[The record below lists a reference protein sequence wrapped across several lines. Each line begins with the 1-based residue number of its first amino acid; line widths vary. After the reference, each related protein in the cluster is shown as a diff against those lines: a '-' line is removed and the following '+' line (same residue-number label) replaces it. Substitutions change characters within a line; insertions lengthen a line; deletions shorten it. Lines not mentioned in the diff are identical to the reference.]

1 MCTQPVNKRSLLP
14 VRQAEPVPVSVS
26 RQCSSSK
33 VLFRLVFLNHALLRL
48 RENHLSSHS
57 FFFLSLF
64 SRPAPG
70 LVPAL
75 VPTLPTETTHLGTT
89 RTTEGA
95 TGATTAATDARS
107 TIEAGTVATTS
118 VVITR
123 TEGEVED
130 TTTSPTGRV
139 VVVAAAVVAVAA
151 AVVEAGT
158 IVTMTKITT
167 ALEGGAHAPARP
179 RSDRAAV
186 AALATLTNRH
196 QADPGAPGTQATPH
210 GPDPHLAAVIPKA
223 NKGARK

>member
-1 MCTQPVNKRSLLP
+1 MQQFKS
-14 VRQAEPVPVSVS
+14 PVSTS
-26 RQCSSSK
+26 FFKPCTAASLGKSS
-33 VLFRLVFLNHALLRL
+33 FITF
-48 RENHLSSHS
+48 

-139 VVVAAAVVAVAA
+139 VVVAAVAA
-151 AVVEAGT
+151 AVEAVVGPGT

-167 ALEGGAHAPARP
+167 ALEGGAHAPAHP
-179 RSDRAAV
+179 RSDQAAV
-186 AALATLTNRH
+186 AALATLTNHH
-196 QADPGAPGTQATPH
+196 QADPGAPGTQATPR

-223 NKGARK
+223 NQGARK

>member
-1 MCTQPVNKRSLLP
+1 M
-14 VRQAEPVPVSVS
+14 
-26 RQCSSSK
+26 
-33 VLFRLVFLNHALLRL
+33 
-48 RENHLSSHS
+48 
-57 FFFLSLF
+57 
-64 SRPAPG
+64 
-70 LVPAL
+70 
-75 VPTLPTETTHLGTT
+75 
-89 RTTEGA
+89 
-95 TGATTAATDARS
+95 
-107 TIEAGTVATTS
+107 ATTS